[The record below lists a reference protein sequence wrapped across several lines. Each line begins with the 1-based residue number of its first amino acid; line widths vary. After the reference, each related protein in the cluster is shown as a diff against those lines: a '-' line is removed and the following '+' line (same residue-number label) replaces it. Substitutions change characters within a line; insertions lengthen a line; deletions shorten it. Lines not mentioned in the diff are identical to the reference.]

1 MVARVTWDVGQKHI
15 TKEEEEAEEVVDAN
29 IRAKSTPAPIPV
41 TPLRNHFIQRRKY

>member
-15 TKEEEEAEEVVDAN
+15 TKEEEAEEVVDAN
-29 IRAKSTPAPIPV
+29 IRAKSTPASIPV